1 MWRMKEGFS
10 KQGIC
15 KTRPETGVRH
25 KGRWVGLDPFWPE
38 GPACLKTQGQKVL
51 SALEELKLK
60 AGSVAGIE

>member
-1 MWRMKEGFS
+1 MRRNIPKWKRC
-10 KQGIC
+10 IC
-15 KTRPETGVRH
+15 LALAVLMTLPFAPMTALAEQ
-25 KGRWVGLDPFWPE
+25 FWPE